1 MSRFFSSRHAS
12 LTAYTPGEQPQDRR
26 YVKLNTNESPFPPSP
41 AVVAAAAAEAA
52 RLQLY
57 SDPESRAVTEAVAAR
72 YGVSPDMVLMVNGS
86 DEILNFAFL
95 AFGDAE
101 HGFVC
106 PDISYGFYP
115 VFAALN
121 HVPLREIPLRD
132 DFSVDPEDYCG
143 VGANI
148 VLANPNAPTGR
159 ALPLADIERIVQTN
173 PGHVVVI
180 DEAYVDFGGESAAGL
195 IEKYDNLLVVMTYS
209 KSRSMAGARLGFAIG
224 NRELIR
230 DMNTVKY
237 STDPYNVNRMTQ
249 AAGIAAFEDDDYYM
263 SNCRR
268 IMETRAYTTRSLE
281 KLGFTVIPSMTN
293 FLLTRGPVPG
303 RELYLSLK
311 ERGILVRWFD
321 QPRIR
326 NYIRVSIGS
335 REQMDL
341 FLSAAADILNTR
353 SGKA

>member
-143 VGANI
+143 YLNDPVE
-148 VLANPNAPTGR
+148 
-159 ALPLADIERIVQTN
+159 PLTVPEYQ
-173 PGHVVVI
+173 
-180 DEAYVDFGGESAAGL
+180 DF
-195 IEKYDNLLVVMTYS
+195 
-209 KSRSMAGARLGFAIG
+209 R
-224 NRELIR
+224 
-230 DMNTVKY
+230 
-237 STDPYNVNRMTQ
+237 
-249 AAGIAAFEDDDYYM
+249 
-263 SNCRR
+263 
-268 IMETRAYTTRSLE
+268 TTRSGQWYSRWSNGLW
-281 KLGFTVIPSMTN
+281 SS
-293 FLLTRGPVPG
+293 G
-303 RELYLSLK
+303 RK
-311 ERGILVRWFD
+311 HAAKPP
-321 QPRIR
+321 Q
-326 NYIRVSIGS
+326 S
-335 REQMDL
+335 RL
-341 FLSAAADILNTR
+341 PK
-353 SGKA
+353 G